1 MTVLELE
8 SMFGMVI
15 PDQTFCALRVKK
27 GRYYSHWYIGVGTPR
42 YPAQSETLQN
52 QYLCV
57 SAYGQGKSLTTEVL
71 ARGSLR
77 SCEAAQREMK
87 LQKIEAGYS
96 SMKTRNGRVALSGAA
111 HGGVLSPHTN
121 VAVSIHW

>member
-27 GRYYSHWYIGVGTPR
+27 GRYYTHWYIGVGTPR
-42 YPAQSETLQN
+42 YPAQSETLQY

-57 SAYGQGKSLTTEVL
+57 SAYGRGRSLTTEVL
-71 ARGSLR
+71 ARGSFR
-77 SCEAAQREMK
+77 SCEAAQRERT

-96 SMKTRNGRVALSGAA
+96 AMKTRNAPVALSDPAPGR
-111 HGGVLSPHTN
+111 VLSSLTN